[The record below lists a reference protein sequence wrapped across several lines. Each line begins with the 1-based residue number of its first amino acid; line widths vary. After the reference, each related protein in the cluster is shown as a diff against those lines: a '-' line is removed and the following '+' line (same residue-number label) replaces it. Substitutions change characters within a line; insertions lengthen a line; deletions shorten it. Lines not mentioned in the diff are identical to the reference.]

1 MGGLEGET
9 VRRGLGL
16 VMVAI
21 LALGGCARGS
31 VQQALGLGKRAPDE
45 FAVVKRAP
53 LIVPPEFDLRPPDP
67 GAPRPNIGR
76 TSDQARVAM
85 TGSGEAPST
94 ASQILGSAAPATA
107 APSTANAPVAPTRS
121 NGAATGSVGAA
132 AVADDLLAAGTRA
145 PANGA
150 AVAAAPLTPSA
161 AAAAPSAN
169 PPAAAQSETR
179 GELALVSL
187 AGGDQ
192 ADPAIRR
199 ALAEENQAL
208 ADVEASL
215 FTRVVKWRDPSTLG
229 ATIDAPAEAQRLR
242 GNQIA
247 GRTPTEGDT
256 PTVVNRRQSA
266 LQGFLGDI
274 F

>member
-1 MGGLEGET
+1 MGGLEREM
-9 VRRGLGL
+9 VRRGLKVGL
-16 VMVAI
+16 VLVGV
-21 LALGGCARGS
+21 LALAGCARGS
-31 VQQALGLGKRAPDE
+31 VQSALGLGKRSPDE

-53 LIVPPEFDLRPPDP
+53 LIIPPEYDLRPPDP

-76 TSDQARVAM
+76 TADQARVAV
-85 TGSGEAPST
+85 TGSTQTPSEASRVLAGTRPPSEASRVLAGSTTPSANAPAAT
-94 ASQILGSAAPATA
+94 ARSSAAPGT
-107 APSTANAPVAPTRS
+107 
-121 NGAATGSVGAA
+121 AA

-145 PANGA
+145 PANGT
-150 AVAAAPLTPSA
+150 VAAPPPTTASTQAP
-161 AAAAPSAN
+161 APQA
-169 PPAAAQSETR
+169 ETR
-179 GELALVSL
+179 GEVILVTM

-199 ALAEENQAL
+199 ALAQENQAL

-215 FTRVVKWRDPSTLG
+215 FTKVVKWRDPSTLG

-242 GNQIA
+242 SNQIA
-247 GRTPTEGDT
+247 GKSPTDGDT

-266 LQGFLGDI
+266 LQEFLGDI

>member
-1 MGGLEGET
+1 
-9 VRRGLGL
+9 
-16 VMVAI
+16 
-21 LALGGCARGS
+21 
-31 VQQALGLGKRAPDE
+31 
-45 FAVVKRAP
+45 
-53 LIVPPEFDLRPPDP
+53 
-67 GAPRPNIGR
+67 
-76 TSDQARVAM
+76 M
-85 TGSGEAPST
+85 TGSGEAPSQ
-94 ASQILGSAAPATA
+94 ASQILGSAAPPAA
-107 APSTANAPVAPTRS
+107 APSTANAPAAPTRS
-121 NGAATGSVGAA
+121 TGSVGAA

-145 PANGA
+145 PANGS
-150 AVAAAPLTPSA
+150 AVAAAPPAASA
-161 AAAAPSAN
+161 ATAAPSSN
-169 PPAAAQSETR
+169 PPVAAQSETR

-215 FTRVVKWRDPSTLG
+215 FTRVVKWQDPSTMG

-242 GNQIA
+242 SNQIA
-247 GRTPTEGDT
+247 GRAPTEGDT

>member
-1 MGGLEGET
+1 MGGLKGEK

-53 LIVPPEFDLRPPDP
+53 LIVPPEYDLRPPDP

-76 TSDQARVAM
+76 TADQARIAM
-85 TGSGEAPST
+85 TGSGEAPSS
-94 ASQILGSAAPATA
+94 AAQILGTA
-107 APSTANAPVAPTRS
+107 APSTAAPSVANAPGATARS
-121 NGAATGSVGAA
+121 NGVATGSVGAA

-145 PANGA
+145 PATGTTTAAPQTPGTAVGA
-150 AVAAAPLTPSA
+150 AVPVAAHG
-161 AAAAPSAN
+161 
-169 PPAAAQSETR
+169 ETR

-199 ALAEENQAL
+199 AIAEENQAL

-215 FTRVVKWRDPSTLG
+215 FTRVVKWREPSTLG

-247 GRTPTEGDT
+247 GRAPTEGDT

>member
-1 MGGLEGET
+1 MGGLERET

-16 VMVAI
+16 VMVAV

-31 VQQALGLGKRAPDE
+31 VQQALGLGKRSPDE

-53 LIVPPEFDLRPPDP
+53 LIVPPEYDLRPPDP

-76 TSDQARVAM
+76 SSDQARTVM
-85 TGSGEAPST
+85 TGSGEAPSQ
-94 ASQILGSAAPATA
+94 ASQILGSAAPLAA
-107 APSTANAPVAPTRS
+107 APSTANAPAAPTRS
-121 NGAATGSVGAA
+121 TGSVGAA

-145 PANGA
+145 PANGS
-150 AVAAAPLTPSA
+150 AVAAAPPAASA
-161 AAAAPSAN
+161 ATAAPSAH
-169 PPAAAQSETR
+169 PPVAAQSETR

-215 FTRVVKWRDPSTLG
+215 FTRVVKWQDPSTMG

-242 GNQIA
+242 SNQIA
-247 GRTPTEGDT
+247 GRAPTEGDT

>member
-1 MGGLEGET
+1 MGGLEGDR
-9 VRRGLGL
+9 VRRGLVLG
-16 VMVAI
+16 MVAI

-31 VQQALGLGKRAPDE
+31 VQEALGLGKRAPDE

-53 LIVPPEFDLRPPDP
+53 LIVPPEYDLRPPDP

-76 TSDQARVAM
+76 TADQARIAM
-85 TGSGEAPST
+85 TGSREAPSS
-94 ASQILGSAAPATA
+94 ASQILGTAAPA
-107 APSTANAPVAPTRS
+107 SANAPVAGAGS
-121 NGAATGSVGAA
+121 NGAGTGSVGAA

-150 AVAAAPLTPSA
+150 ATAVPPTTSTTAGAAAPV
-161 AAAAPSAN
+161 
-169 PPAAAQSETR
+169 AAQGETR
-179 GELALVSL
+179 GELALVAL

-199 ALAEENQAL
+199 QIAEENQAL

-215 FTRVVKWRDPSTLG
+215 FTRVVKWRDPSTMG

-247 GRTPTEGDT
+247 GRAPTEGDT